1 MASGRIRFQIHQFF
15 LLFSAAPHSN
25 TALISACMQNVWRN
39 KIKNKM
45 PHTQRGFGLSTQ
57 YFSCIEWIKYSVLS
71 ISQWHSHNI
80 YRLLCSASSM
90 SLLPSPSQILI
101 SSYVLFIAVKESGTQ
116 SLYLPMS
123 CLPAHQCGMASRI
136 WGQLRDV
143 GRPNCRRFAPL
154 RLQDDLSLSSSG
166 WGKSPAGTQVVHT
179 CFATSCCWWETRNG
193 NWSGSILICR
203 HLFAH
208 LGNRRE
214 AERRQLWAVHDDVTD
229 CQLRPAV
236 TKADPICCDHV
247 SLEGLWTGTPRVG
260 ETTSKAPALY
270 SYPFLCS
277 APYLDFINWGT
288 VCCPFKLG
296 FPRKRLANDR
306 ISKDNRPAT
315 TFWVRWQVVAESK
328 SYCNGDRWLAHTVMR
343 LSSVMNFWWV
353 WKRLNKDDMYR
364 VPKDHYDFRHKR

>member
-15 LLFSAAPHSN
+15 LLFSAASHSS

-123 CLPAHQCGMASRI
+123 CLPAHRCGMASRI

-179 CFATSCCWWETRNG
+179 CFATAADVKPGMATEVV
-193 NWSGSILICR
+193 CR
-203 HLFAH
+203 HWKHLSHFVCTSRQSARGRATTAVSSTWWCYRLPIAPGGDKGWSDLLWPCVVGRAVDRDSPGGRDHIKSARSLF
-208 LGNRRE
+208 LSIPLLCSLPG
-214 AERRQLWAVHDDVTD
+214 LY
-229 CQLRPAV
+229 QLRYGLL
-236 TKADPICCDHV
+236 
-247 SLEGLWTGTPRVG
+247 SL
-260 ETTSKAPALY
+260 
-270 SYPFLCS
+270 
-277 APYLDFINWGT
+277 
-288 VCCPFKLG
+288 
-296 FPRKRLANDR
+296 
-306 ISKDNRPAT
+306 
-315 TFWVRWQVVAESK
+315 
-328 SYCNGDRWLAHTVMR
+328 
-343 LSSVMNFWWV
+343 
-353 WKRLNKDDMYR
+353 
-364 VPKDHYDFRHKR
+364 